1 MNRDAFVVFGP
12 ASKRYKSKLVAKLV
26 TETPFEH
33 ICMAKNA
40 QEVANST
47 LVLPP
52 GKVVGPCTIAFICTA
67 NLQGRPILTEQEGH
81 NWSCEFALRFQS
93 LLLLKNQ
100 SAWVKPT
107 CIFNSSNG
115 RATFMLSW
123 QQLPTETITLCAE
136 LLESIYSEM
145 SQKPRKESNG
155 KWWKFWR

>member
-12 ASKRYKSKLVAKLV
+12 ASKRYKSELVAKLV

-33 ICMAKNA
+33 IRTAENA

-47 LVLPP
+47 LVLPI
-52 GKVVGPCTIAFICTA
+52 GKVVGPCTLAFICTT
-67 NLQGRPILTEQEGH
+67 NVQGRPILTEQEGH
-81 NWSCEFALRFQS
+81 NWSGEFALRFRS
-93 LLLLKNQ
+93 LLLLKDR

-107 CIFNSSNG
+107 CIFNSSEA

-123 QQLPTETITLCAE
+123 QQLPTETVILCAE
-136 LLESIYSEM
+136 LLEAAYSEM

-155 KWWKFWR
+155 R